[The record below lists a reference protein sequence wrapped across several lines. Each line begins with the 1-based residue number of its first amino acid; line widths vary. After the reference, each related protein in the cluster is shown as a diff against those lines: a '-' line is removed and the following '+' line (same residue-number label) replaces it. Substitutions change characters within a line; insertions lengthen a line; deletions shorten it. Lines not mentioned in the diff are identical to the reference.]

1 MAKDVVKHYRL
12 TTDDAAAFRKKAEEA
27 GMTESDYFRLLITQ
41 QPSDYPEIRG
51 GIKST
56 GSELTSMRLCLIITL
71 IYIVLR
77 IRKDSLPICGV

>member
-41 QPSDYPEIRG
+41 QPRD
-51 GIKST
+51 
-56 GSELTSMRLCLIITL
+56 
-71 IYIVLR
+71 
-77 IRKDSLPICGV
+77 IRKSR